1 MKIKIY
7 VDYENKAVLTEE
19 QYKEVLIERAKSY
32 KADNEAFRD
41 WLNNN
46 YEAFE
51 IFNMK
56 SHELEK
62 VMERWEGVCEADAED
77 DTAIELSEY
86 ELDV

>member
-19 QYKEVLIERAKSY
+19 QYKEVLTERAKSY
-32 KADNEAFRD
+32 KADDEAFRD
-41 WLNNN
+41 WLNDN
-46 YEAFE
+46 YEAFK

-77 DTAIELSEY
+77 DMGIELAEY